1 MPMKV
6 TDHAPTPWRWREA
19 DMAPLAIRALE
30 DTPQVRTAL
39 TEILIEV
46 VAAGASVHFMHP
58 LKHEDANAFWD
69 GALAAVARGERVI
82 LGAWDEDFLVGTV
95 TLQLHCPPNQP
106 HRAEIAKMMTRLS
119 HQGRGIGTALLQAAE
134 KLAVQYRRSLL
145 VLDTARD
152 EGASTFYERQG
163 YRLAG
168 EIPGYAFRPHGAL
181 TATMIYW
188 KRIGQEFPEMVKS

>member
-1 MPMKV
+1 
-6 TDHAPTPWRWREA
+6 
-19 DMAPLAIRALE
+19 MATLAIHALE
-30 DTPQVRTAL
+30 DTPQVRAAL

-58 LKHEDANAFWD
+58 LKREDANLFWD
-69 GALAAVARGERVI
+69 SALAAAARGERVI
-82 LGAWDEDFLVGTV
+82 LGAWDGDYLTGTV

-119 HQGRGIGTALLQAAE
+119 HRGRGIGTALLQAAE
-134 KLAVQYRRSLL
+134 KLAVQYRRTLL
-145 VLDTARD
+145 VLDTAQD
-152 EGASTFYERQG
+152 EGASAFYERQG

-188 KRIGQEFPEMVKS
+188 KRIAEEFPKHAL